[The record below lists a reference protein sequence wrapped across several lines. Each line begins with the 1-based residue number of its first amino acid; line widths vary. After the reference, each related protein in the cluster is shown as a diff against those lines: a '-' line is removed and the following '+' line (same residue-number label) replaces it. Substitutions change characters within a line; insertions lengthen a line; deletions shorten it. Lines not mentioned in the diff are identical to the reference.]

1 MLPVI
6 KGYVAQLPALRPL
19 VLVLKAYMAVQNLNS
34 PAFGGLGSY
43 ALIFMIITFLKVR
56 KLTERATDSRLK
68 IN

>member
-43 ALIFMIITFLKVR
+43 ALICMIITFLKVR

-68 IN
+68 IY